1 MYAPLSSHDHPFSR
15 CCSLLS
21 SLYYFI
27 VIFISQLQLI
37 VKYNQHVSINPQVA
51 SSRAVG
57 PKVTLKARRSR
68 RSPGE
73 WSAEFLRCPAAASWR
88 SPGATRQRQKERL
101 HWRAATWIND
111 DVINMRIDINNNTTH
126 THVCIYIYISHKK
139 YILSNIENIVC
150 IVYYIIYSI
159 Q

>member
-21 SLYYFI
+21 SLKNNFYSFFLK
-27 VIFISQLQLI
+27 IFLSCNCQLQLQSLYI
-37 VKYNQHVSINPQVA
+37 SINPQVA
-51 SSRAVG
+51 SSRAVT

-88 SPGATRQRQKERL
+88 SPGSTRQRQKERL

-126 THVCIYIYISHKK
+126 KYIYI
-139 YILSNIENIVC
+139 
-150 IVYYIIYSI
+150 
-159 Q
+159 